1 LVAERRPSEARSEWS
16 DQAPK
21 VAAHPHLLFLVC
33 SCDEN
38 LTPQRRFSLV
48 RALVDGLSQRATAR
62 RFRVSLATVQYW
74 AARAAQAPIA
84 SALDCASRRRGPKRC
99 PNRTALEVEQQVLD
113 WRQQLAKG
121 PLGEIGARAIHAAW
135 QAAHLQTALPSL
147 RTIGRILARS
157 GVLDGQIRCRRP
169 APRPGW
175 YLPRVADRQA
185 ELDSFDGV
193 EGLVIAGGQ
202 RVEVFNAISLLGG
215 LPGSWPHPVL
225 RTDQV
230 LADLTAHWRQHG
242 LPSYAQ
248 FDNDTLFQGAHH
260 YTDAVGRVMRLCL
273 QLEIIPVFAPPR
285 ETGFQAAIENYNGRW
300 QTKVW
305 NRFVHRDLA
314 QLQARSVAYVE
325 ALRTR
330 SAQRIERAPDRRLWP
345 VSFHFQPTA
354 PPQGQLIYLRR
365 TDPSGHA
372 LVLGH
377 RFPVDP
383 AWPLRLVRAE
393 VCLTRGL
400 IEFYALR
407 RRDPDHHPFLKAHP
421 YRFPVAGEKRSY
433 APRDKA
439 HLSFQNRSLPT

>member
-1 LVAERRPSEARSEWS
+1 M
-16 DQAPK
+16 QAL
-21 VAAHPHLLFLVC
+21 AG
-33 SCDEN
+33 
-38 LTPQRRFSLV
+38 
-48 RALVDGLSQRATAR
+48 GLSQRGAAR

-74 AARAAQAPIA
+74 VARAAQAPIN
-84 SALDCASRRRGPKRC
+84 SALDCANRPRGPKRC
-99 PNRTALEVEQQVLD
+99 PNRTSLEVEQQVLD
-113 WRQQLAKG
+113 SRKQLAQG
-121 PLGEIGARAIHAAW
+121 PLGEIGARAIRSALQASHP
-135 QAAHLQTALPSL
+135 QAALPAL
-147 RTIGRILARS
+147 RTIGRILERS
-157 GVLDGQIRCRRP
+157 GILDGQTRCRRP

-175 YLPRVADRQA
+175 YLPPVAERQA

-225 RTDQV
+225 RTDLV
-230 LADLTAHWRQHG
+230 LADLTTHWSQHG
-242 LPSYAQ
+242 LPAYAQ

-273 QLEIIPVFAPPR
+273 QLAIIPVFAPPR

-314 QLQARSVAYVE
+314 QLRVRSAAYVD
-325 ALRTR
+325 ALRVR
-330 SAQRIERAPDRRLWP
+330 SAQRIERAPSRRLWP
-345 VSFHFQPTA
+345 SAFHFQPTA
-354 PPQGQLIYLRR
+354 PPQGRLIYLRR
-365 TDPSGHA
+365 TDLTGHA

-393 VCLTRGL
+393 VCFTRGL

-407 RRDPDHHPFLKAHP
+407 RRDPDHHPLLRIHS
-421 YRFPVAGEKRSY
+421 YHFPDAQEKRSL
-433 APRDKA
+433 APPDNA
-439 HLSFQNRSLPT
+439 HLSLPNIPTLL